1 MLDQKIRGT
10 WNKALAP
17 VGRGLGRLGLTP
29 NAVTVLGVAIQVLVA
44 VEIVR
49 GRLFAAGLIGF
60 VGAMFDGFDGAVA
73 RAQGKVSKFG
83 ALLDS
88 TTDRLTETL
97 YLLPLAWLY
106 GVAPDVAER
115 DEPWVAG
122 AAMTALVFGFLV
134 SYVKARA
141 EGLGFECRVGVAERA
156 ERMILLILGLLL
168 DLVPVA
174 IVVLAVASAITFLQ
188 RLLHVR
194 KQSATVA

>member
-1 MLDQKIRGT
+1 MLDQKIRGA

-17 VGRGLGRLGLTP
+17 IGSGLGRIGLTP
-29 NAVTVLGVAIQVLVA
+29 NAVTLLGVVIQVLVA
-44 VEIVR
+44 VKIVE
-49 GRLFAAGLIGF
+49 GRLVAAGVVGF

-73 RAQGKVSKFG
+73 RAQGKTTKFG

-115 DEPWVAG
+115 DQPWVA
-122 AAMTALVFGFLV
+122 AVAMAALVFGFLV

-174 IVVLAVASAITFLQ
+174 LTILAAASAVTFLQ
-188 RLLHVR
+188 RLLYVR
-194 KQSATVA
+194 KQTNSVA

>member
-1 MLDQKIRGT
+1 MLDQKIRGA

-17 VGRGLGRLGLTP
+17 IGSGLGRIGLTP
-29 NAVTVLGVAIQVLVA
+29 NAVTLLGVVIQVLVA
-44 VEIVR
+44 VKIVE
-49 GRLFAAGLIGF
+49 GRLVAAGVVGF

-73 RAQGKVSKFG
+73 RAQGKTTKFG

-115 DEPWVAG
+115 DRSWVA
-122 AAMTALVFGFLV
+122 AVAMAALVFGFLV

-174 IVVLAVASAITFLQ
+174 LTILAAASAVTFLQ
-188 RLLHVR
+188 RLLYVR
-194 KQSATVA
+194 KQSNSVA

>member
-1 MLDQKIRGT
+1 MLDQKIRGS

-17 VGRGLGRLGLTP
+17 IGSGLGRIGLTP
-29 NAVTVLGVAIQVLVA
+29 NAVTLLGVVIQVLVA
-44 VEIVR
+44 VKIVE
-49 GRLFAAGLIGF
+49 GRLLAAGVVGF

-73 RAQGKVSKFG
+73 RAQGKTTKFG

-88 TTDRLTETL
+88 TTDRLTEAL

-106 GVAPDVAER
+106 GVAPDVAQR
-115 DEPWVAG
+115 DRSWVA
-122 AAMTALVFGFLV
+122 AVAMAALVFGFLV

-141 EGLGFECRVGVAERA
+141 EGLGFECRVGIAERA

-174 IVVLAVASAITFLQ
+174 LTILAAASAVTFLQ
-188 RLLHVR
+188 RLLYVR
-194 KQSATVA
+194 KQSNSVA